1 MDIIRV
7 AIVGCGRI
15 LNAHLRGFW
24 QLRQRGFHGFRITAL
39 AAPHEEQAQTFVR
52 RTPGVLPRP
61 PVLPPDSGDP
71 LAAPPTCLEDFQDD
85 VPVRIYTD
93 FRRLFADDVAD
104 AVLDVTP
111 VHLHHLVGLAA
122 LEHGLHLLTQKP
134 LAISVRAAARMVELA
149 RQKGLVLGVF
159 ENARY
164 RPWVRAA
171 HWAFATG
178 LLGTPQMAFLGAI
191 GGFWSPDRIVAQTPW
206 RHDKY
211 RAGGGASLD
220 IGVHHLDVLR
230 YVVGEIDTVYA
241 VTRRWEAERFWRN
254 ESGQIAQ
261 RTTATV
267 EDTYFATLTFR
278 NGAIAQ
284 LLWSW
289 GGHGEPLHLPSWP
302 AFFGSRGCI
311 QSDQLILDT
320 GQRGSLLETYF
331 RQADPLHR
339 DRCFPL
345 GLQDSFALVQ
355 LDWLLAIATGSPG
368 PETSGEEGLYD
379 LAAACAILESAT
391 LARPVTFQEV
401 LLGQLDAYQ
410 REINQALS
418 ID

>member
-93 FRRLFADDVAD
+93 YRHLFADQVAD
-104 AVLDVTP
+104 AVLDITP

-134 LAISVRAAARMVELA
+134 LAISVRAAARMVESA

-206 RHDKY
+206 RHDKF

-220 IGVHHLDVLR
+220 IGVHHMDILR
-230 YVVGEIDTVYA
+230 YVIGEIDTVYA
-241 VTRRWEAERFWRN
+241 VTRQWEAERFWRDDA
-254 ESGQIAQ
+254 GQITL

-278 NGAIAQ
+278 NGALAQ

-289 GGHGEPLHLPSWP
+289 GGHGEPLRLSSWP

-311 QSDQLILDT
+311 QADQLVLDD

-331 RQADPLHR
+331 RQADPLQR

-345 GLQDSFALVQ
+345 GLQDSFALAQ
-355 LDWLLAIATGSPG
+355 WDWLQAIATGSLG

-391 LARPVTFQEV
+391 LGRPVTLLEV
-401 LLGQLDAYQ
+401 LRGHVEAYQ
-410 REINQALS
+410 REINHVLS